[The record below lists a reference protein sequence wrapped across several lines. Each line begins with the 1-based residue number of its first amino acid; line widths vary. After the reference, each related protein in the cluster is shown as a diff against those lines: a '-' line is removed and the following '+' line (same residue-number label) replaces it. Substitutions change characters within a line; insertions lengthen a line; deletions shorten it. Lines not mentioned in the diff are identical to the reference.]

1 MQQEFYSLFMRKCPE
16 LKYFD
21 MKSIKHQ
28 IFYFPEAMIRLES
41 LCELTCETST
51 DASYFYGLSLYCQ
64 YIQKLIIFNTD
75 PKSYYGIVRLIEVQ
89 KNLKHFEWV
98 DDFNDGHFTSD
109 DHYEKVL
116 LTLEKKAESLNYLKV
131 FFEYMLNRD
140 YEILQDV
147 LSKFSKLKVL
157 IIDALLYFEDEQ
169 VDKLQMQVYSELELL
184 SMNNNRIDIIYSII
198 ENSGSCLKEVLFR
211 PYDAIDC
218 DYEGFDENSLIF
230 IRKIYENCPL
240 IEYLSITFPSLEE
253 HFAEFEKLLKICQ
266 NLKSLLL
273 LIFSDIETNEEYLKN
288 GEILLKILTRSAS
301 SNLKEIR
308 ICNGIKFSL
317 ENLEEFFEK
326 WKGKHALSILTV
338 DPIYLEEDYTKL
350 INKYKSD
357 GIIKDFKYVNHA
369 ELDNSY
375 TL

>member
-1 MQQEFYSLFMRKCPE
+1 
-16 LKYFD
+16 
-21 MKSIKHQ
+21 
-28 IFYFPEAMIRLES
+28 MIRLES

-51 DASYFYGLSLYCQ
+51 DASYFYGLTLYCQ
-64 YIQKLIIFNTD
+64 YVQKLIIFNTD

-198 ENSGSCLKEVLFR
+198 ENSGSRLKEVLFR

-240 IEYLSITFPSLEE
+240 IE
-253 HFAEFEKLLKICQ
+253 
-266 NLKSLLL
+266 
-273 LIFSDIETNEEYLKN
+273 
-288 GEILLKILTRSAS
+288 SAS

>member
-1 MQQEFYSLFMRKCPE
+1 
-16 LKYFD
+16 
-21 MKSIKHQ
+21 
-28 IFYFPEAMIRLES
+28 
-41 LCELTCETST
+41 
-51 DASYFYGLSLYCQ
+51 
-64 YIQKLIIFNTD
+64 
-75 PKSYYGIVRLIEVQ
+75 
-89 KNLKHFEWV
+89 
-98 DDFNDGHFTSD
+98 
-109 DHYEKVL
+109 
-116 LTLEKKAESLNYLKV
+116 
-131 FFEYMLNRD
+131 MLNRD